1 MESKTHVTI
10 LVKEE
15 CLKIQPVC
23 PSVKRW
29 QDNFISFIL
38 SKSKDILCK
47 SSFINHHYISAL
59 CHWYI
64 I

>member
-10 LVKEE
+10 LGEEE
-15 CLKIQPVC
+15 CLKTQPVC

-38 SKSKDILCK
+38 SKTKDILGR
-47 SSFINHHYISAL
+47 SSFINHSYISAL
-59 CHWYI
+59 CHWYV
-64 I
+64 

>member
-10 LVKEE
+10 LCEE
-15 CLKIQPVC
+15 SLKTQLVC

-29 QDNFISFIL
+29 QDNFISFLL
-38 SKSKDILCK
+38 SKSKDIMGR
-47 SSFINHHYISAL
+47 SSFINHCYISAL

-64 I
+64 